1 MDNFDL
7 KKYLAEGKL
16 NEEQNSLILGY
27 MPTYNGIPFS
37 FYPRPE
43 DFEKYDDMDNMI
55 LLRSNVKKKNMIGQY
70 NVLVYQGEDFLQ
82 NKINGLKDKKVKM
95 LPQGKINTADNR
107 EPVDTSDLSSFK
119 VVPVTVNW

>member
-43 DFEKYDDMDNMI
+43 VFKNSDDVDNMI
-55 LLRSNVKKKNMIGQY
+55 LLMNNVKKKNMVGQT
-70 NVLVYQGEDFLQ
+70 NILVYSGEDFLQ
-82 NKINGLKDKKVKM
+82 NRINGLKDKKVKM
-95 LPQGKINTADNR
+95 LPQGKVNTADNR

-119 VVPVTVNW
+119 IVPVTVNW